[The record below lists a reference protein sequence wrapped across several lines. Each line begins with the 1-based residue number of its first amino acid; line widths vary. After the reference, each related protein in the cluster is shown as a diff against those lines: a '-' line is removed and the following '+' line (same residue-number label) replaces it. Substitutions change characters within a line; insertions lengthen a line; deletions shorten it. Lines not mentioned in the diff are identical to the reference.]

1 MVCFSAG
8 LFVPGS
14 FHAIS
19 RVHLL
24 LQEVNRVLKA
34 GGVLEVCHQSLQYA
48 TTQTVTRQV
57 IDEDLLF
64 PGHNPPPSEVVPSA
78 QHCRP
83 PSGLVPPLSART
95 DSHFLR
101 PPDTRSIKSQNNPP
115 SSPLSSVHSHT
126 QDDWN
131 RSEVD
136 LSSLRYA
143 IDPVDHSKLTRAW
156 REMLTSR
163 WISPSITSVLPFYLS
178 AIFQDFRALPAL
190 EILIGPSSALY
201 PLSSGASQQMIDP
214 EPFRHLT
221 HATVKDDADSSTTW
235 MPAREA
241 PPHLIPAQAPMHLAR
256 MVAIVMSCKDAVW
269 GAYNKLYGNDI
280 RQPRLNDQPGKT
292 SVHIIREEFENHW
305 LNWEWYA

>member
-1 MVCFSAG
+1 
-8 LFVPGS
+8 VPGS
-14 FHAIS
+14 FYAIP

-24 LQEVNRVLKA
+24 SQEVNRVLKP

-48 TTQTVTRQV
+48 TTQTVTCQV

-78 QHCRP
+78 QHSRP
-83 PSGLVPPLSART
+83 PSKLVPLLSART

-101 PPDTRSIKSQNNPP
+101 APDTRSINAQNDPP
-115 SSPLSSVHSHT
+115 PSPLSSVHSHT
-126 QDDWN
+126 LDDWN
-131 RSEVD
+131 RSESD

-190 EILIGPSSALY
+190 EILIGPSSTLY

-214 EPFRHLT
+214 EPFRHLA
-221 HATVKDDADSSTTW
+221 HATVKDDAESSTTW
-235 MPAREA
+235 MPVREA
-241 PPHLIPAQAPMHLAR
+241 PPHLIPSHAPMHLAR
-256 MVAIVMSCKDAVW
+256 MVAIVMSCKDAIW
-269 GAYNKLYGNDI
+269 DSYNKLYGNDL
-280 RQPRLNDQPGKT
+280 RQPRLNDAPGKT
-292 SVHIIREEFENHW
+292 SVHIIREEFESHW
-305 LNWEWYA
+305 LNWEW